1 PSTITTTSNIPTL
14 QLKDSIPYAI
24 PKDISDW
31 IWEDNRRF
39 VRDRHLF
46 DHHYFTFMWTLCH
59 HPAPVNTLVI
69 KQDDQQEHVDKS

>member
-1 PSTITTTSNIPTL
+1 MLFYERIDTPSTITTTSNIPTL

-39 VRDRHLF
+39 VR
-46 DHHYFTFMWTLCH
+46 
-59 HPAPVNTLVI
+59 
-69 KQDDQQEHVDKS
+69 